1 MNKLGVKNS
10 MLHRVADS
18 SGYEKP
24 PPRARGVVPHT
35 AQCVQQIQAEQAK
48 QREYEA
54 AKASQRATAEAMQ
67 RKIQDMEERE
77 KQLIME
83 LRRTQVAQ
91 VQAYAELEEKLTD

>member
-1 MNKLGVKNS
+1 MRNNHHLGLLVRTS
-10 MLHRVADS
+10 HPL
-18 SGYEKP
+18 P
-24 PPRARGVVPHT
+24 FI
-35 AQCVQQIQAEQAK
+35 QQQIQAEQAK